1 MIKYLLL
8 FSVFILVSCEQ
19 KDDQFCKC
27 LKVSETFNLKNQE
40 ILSGKS
46 DEKSLKE
53 AIQLKKKKEETCR
66 DYVNMTGEEMMARKK
81 ECN

>member
-1 MIKYLLL
+1 MSLFCVLMI
-8 FSVFILVSCEQ
+8 VSCEQ
-19 KDDQFCKC
+19 KDEQFCKC
-27 LKVSETFNLKNQE
+27 IKVSDTFNLKNQE

-46 DEKSLKE
+46 DEKTLKA

-66 DYVNMTGEEMMARKK
+66 DYINMTGEEMMARKK